1 VRKEKARST
10 KKARS
15 SVTRVLFLLAM
26 NNHQPA
32 SSSSGTA
39 ATGSGSGSGG
49 AGAGAVQQEDEG
61 ASSLASLSSSRRA
74 TSLQTALAQIRE
86 ALPLV
91 EQADTDTSDF
101 LEALDRVPYL
111 VEMESNPLLFLKRED
126 FDVTKAAKRLSL
138 YWQFRKQ
145 IFEERAFLPM
155 TLTGE
160 GAMTPSDVQDFRK
173 GYQIP
178 LPPNLNGHSVV
189 CTDKMKLYEL
199 NPSVRRR
206 CGFYSFQVVSENE
219 KSITEGFVATTLF
232 GDMAAANSTQ
242 KTAALA
248 TDGIASKVH
257 CNHIFAHPVDEDK
270 ISQNNFF
277 ANFAGIMLTML
288 GMDVFQKT
296 FLHVTN
302 SPEENKAKLLAIG
315 FAEDTIPPG
324 LGGTWG
330 QEKLDQWVKDRIA
343 LEKQRYAF
351 LEAQQQPPRSLAAA
365 SDTKQAATTTI
376 GQQQHQLTQAME
388 ALQQQHLLQSLSSGM
403 GGVGGVGG
411 NAGSLANIHDV
422 ASSFAAAG
430 MAPAAAQPTT
440 ADQLLLMQ
448 YLTASRNVPGI
459 TALFPEYL
467 TGSGSGSGSTL
478 PQAAAARTTH
488 HHHHHSTTKL
498 PPSLPSPPPT
508 TTGLPSALVSPEEE
522 YRRHGIESVPTVPE
536 TEAIRQA
543 ARVAIEETVRT
554 LPDEDKAAY
563 LEARNKCP
571 HLVKAESDTLRFAR
585 VENYN
590 AFAAARRLV
599 GYWKLRK
606 VLFGDQRAF
615 LPMTQTGHGALTRDD
630 IVILSCGCVALGR
643 KDSAGRGVVIEDRT
657 KLLNKNEASQQARLR
672 SIFYLLTV
680 LSEEEIN
687 QKEGIVWLSNLVTPR
702 EVSFSENNTMIVAES
717 VALMPV
723 KVKAIHFVVIPP
735 KTSKKHLV
743 DEIATKIA
751 DTIERKE
758 VLVHTRGS
766 AQEIASVLQA
776 FGLSKES
783 LPKSFG
789 GSWKYEGMWWS
800 RYMLSRKAPRSI
812 QHPFAYLL
820 LIALKHFFSLSL
832 MQHRIHQVAAT
843 TESV

>member
-1 VRKEKARST
+1 MVQR
-10 KKARS
+10 
-15 SVTRVLFLLAM
+15 
-26 NNHQPA
+26 
-32 SSSSGTA
+32 
-39 ATGSGSGSGG
+39 
-49 AGAGAVQQEDEG
+49 AGAVQQEDEG
-61 ASSLASLSSSRRA
+61 ASSLASLSSSARA

-126 FDVTKAAKRLSL
+126 FDVSKAAKRLSL

-160 GAMTPSDVQDFRK
+160 GALTPSDVQAFRK

-178 LPPNLNGHSVV
+178 LSPNQNGHSVV
-189 CTDKMKLYEL
+189 FTDKLKLYEL
-199 NPSVRRR
+199 NPLVRRR
-206 CGFYSFQVVSENE
+206 CGFYTFQVVSENE
-219 KSITEGFVATTLF
+219 KSITEGFVAITLF
-232 GDMAAANSTQ
+232 GDMAAANSTK

-257 CNHIFAHPVDEDK
+257 CNHIFALPVDEDK

-277 ANFAGIMLTML
+277 ANFAGVMLTML
-288 GMDVFQKT
+288 GMDVFEKT

-302 SPEENKAKLLAIG
+302 TPEENKAKLLAIG
-315 FAEDTIPPG
+315 FTEDTIPPG

-330 QEKLDQWVKDRIA
+330 QEKLDMWVQERIV
-343 LEKQRYAF
+343 LERQRYAF
-351 LEAQQQPPRSLAAA
+351 LDVQQQPPHSLAAA
-365 SDTKQAATTTI
+365 SDTKQAATTAI
-376 GQQQHQLTQAME
+376 GQQQQQLTQANTAALE
-388 ALQQQHLLQSLSSGM
+388 ALRQQHLLQSLSSGM
-403 GGVGGVGG
+403 GGVGGGGG
-411 NAGSLANIHDV
+411 NAASLANIHDV
-422 ASSFAAAG
+422 ASFAAAG

-440 ADQLLLMQ
+440 TDQLLLMQ

-467 TGSGSGSGSTL
+467 TGNSSGSGSTL
-478 PQAAAARTTH
+478 PQAAT

-498 PPSLPSPPPT
+498 PPPLPPPPPPT
-508 TTGLPSALVSPEEE
+508 TTTSLPSVVVSPEEE
-522 YRRHGIESVPTVPE
+522 YRRHGIETVPTVPE

-543 ARVAIEETVRT
+543 ARVAIEETLKT

-563 LEARNKCP
+563 VEALNKCP
-571 HLVKAESDTLRFAR
+571 HLVQSESDTLRFAR

-643 KDSAGRGVVIEDRT
+643 KDSAGRGVVIGDRT

-702 EVSFSENNTMIVAES
+702 EVSFSENNATIVSES

-723 KVKAIHFVVIPP
+723 KVKAVHFVVIPP

-776 FGLSKES
+776 FGLSKEG

-800 RYMLSRKAPRSI
+800 L
-812 QHPFAYLL
+812 
-820 LIALKHFFSLSL
+820 
-832 MQHRIHQVAAT
+832 
-843 TESV
+843 